1 VLLCREYLTEKL
13 SWVVLFQ
20 ARFTAPVNNPDKKD
34 RKLRPLA
41 AIRRSVQAARRSE
54 EGQFMRAGIAFLIVA
69 YMLSQFYRAFLA
81 VLAPALEADIGAT
94 TGDLARASGLWFAA
108 FAMMQL
114 PVGWALDTLGPRR
127 TASVLFLLG
136 AGGGAA
142 LFATAQGPGT
152 ITFAMI
158 LIGIGCAPILM
169 STYYIFARTLPAAIF
184 GTLAGLT
191 VGVSSLGNIL
201 SAAPMAWAVESF
213 GWRETV
219 AGFAVFTAL
228 VALAIA
234 ILVRDPPKPEG
245 EPKGSLLDLL
255 AMPALWPI
263 LVAMFVCYAPA
274 AGVRGLW
281 ISPYVAEVHGA
292 ALSQIG
298 IATLAMGLAM
308 VAGNF
313 VYGPIDRWVG
323 SRKAPI
329 LVGNLTV
336 AALLLIFWIAPPE
349 GFTGAVILFA
359 LIGIFG
365 ASYPIVIS
373 HGRSFLPAHLTGRGV
388 TLLNLFGMGGAG
400 VMQFTSGPVYTRMA
414 EGSSP
419 AEAFGPLFA
428 LFALVILIGMAAYIF
443 ARDRTD

>member
-1 VLLCREYLTEKL
+1 
-13 SWVVLFQ
+13 
-20 ARFTAPVNNPDKKD
+20 
-34 RKLRPLA
+34 
-41 AIRRSVQAARRSE
+41 
-54 EGQFMRAGIAFLIVA
+54 MRAGIAFLIAA

-81 VLAPALEADIGAT
+81 VLAPALEADLGAT
-94 TGDLARASGLWFAA
+94 TEDLARASGLWFMA
-108 FAMMQL
+108 FALMQL

-127 TASVLFLLG
+127 TASILFLIG
-136 AGGGAA
+136 AAGGAVV
-142 LFATAQGPGT
+142 FATAQTPGM
-152 ITFAMI
+152 ITLAMI

-201 SAAPMAWAVESF
+201 SAAPMAWAVDSF

-219 AGFAVFTAL
+219 WGFAIFTAL
-228 VALAIA
+228 IGVGIA
-234 ILVRDPPKPEG
+234 ALVRDPPKPEG
-245 EPKGSLLDLL
+245 EPRGSLLDLI
-255 AMPALWPI
+255 ATPALWPI
-263 LVAMFVCYAPA
+263 LIAMFVCYAPA

-292 ALSQIG
+292 ALTQIG
-298 IATLAMGLAM
+298 IATLVMSLAM

-313 VYGPIDRWVG
+313 VYGPIDRWLG
-323 SRKAPI
+323 TRKIPI
-329 LVGNLTV
+329 LIGNLAV
-336 AALLLIFWIAPPE
+336 ALLLLSLWLMPPS
-349 GFTGAVILFA
+349 GFTGAIIIFA
-359 LIGIFG
+359 LIGLFG

-373 HGRSFLPAHLTGRGV
+373 HGRSFLPPHLTGRGV

-400 VMQFTSGPVYTRMA
+400 VMQFASGPVYANLA
-414 EGSSP
+414 EGSGP

-428 LFALVILIGMAAYIF
+428 LFALVILIGMAAYLF

>member
-1 VLLCREYLTEKL
+1 
-13 SWVVLFQ
+13 
-20 ARFTAPVNNPDKKD
+20 
-34 RKLRPLA
+34 
-41 AIRRSVQAARRSE
+41 
-54 EGQFMRAGIAFLIVA
+54 MRAGIAFLIVA

-81 VLAPALEADIGAT
+81 VLAPALEADLGAT

-108 FAMMQL
+108 FALMQL
-114 PVGWALDTLGPRR
+114 PVGWSLDTLGPRR
-127 TASVLFLLG
+127 TASFLVLLG
-136 AGGGAA
+136 AAGGAA
-142 LFATAQGPGT
+142 LFAAAQTPGM
-152 ITFAMI
+152 IVAAMI
-158 LIGIGCAPILM
+158 MIGIGCAPVLM

-184 GTLAGLT
+184 GTLAGVT

-201 SAAPMAWAVESF
+201 SAAPMAWAVETF

-228 VALAIA
+228 IALGIA
-234 ILVRDPPKPEG
+234 IFVRDPPKPKG
-245 EPKGSLLDLL
+245 EPRGSLMDLL

-281 ISPYVAEVHGA
+281 ISPYVADVHGA
-292 ALSQIG
+292 GLSQIG
-298 IATLAMGLAM
+298 TATLVMGLAM

-313 VYGPIDRWVG
+313 AYGPIDRWVG
-323 SRKAPI
+323 SRKLPI
-329 LVGNLTV
+329 LIGNLGV
-336 AALLLIFWIAPPE
+336 AGCLLLLWALPPAGLSGAIAT
-349 GFTGAVILFA
+349 FAVIGL
-359 LIGIFG
+359 LG

-400 VMQFTSGPVYTRMA
+400 VMQFASGPVFAGLA
-414 EGSSP
+414 EGRGRED
-419 AEAFGPLFA
+419 AYGPLFA
-428 LFALVILIGMAAYIF
+428 LLALVILLGMAAYTF